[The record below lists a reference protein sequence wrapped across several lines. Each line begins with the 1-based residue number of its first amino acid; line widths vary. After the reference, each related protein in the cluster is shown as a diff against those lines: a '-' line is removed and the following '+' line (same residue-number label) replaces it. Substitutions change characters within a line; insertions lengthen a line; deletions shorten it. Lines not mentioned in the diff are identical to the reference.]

1 MNNNNVKN
9 LINENSTLLHFTCLE
24 NVKWGGVVYLTNP
37 YTITNIKVIN
47 T

>member
-1 MNNNNVKN
+1 MENNIIKS
-9 LINENSTLLHFTCLE
+9 LINKNSTLLHFTCLK
-24 NVKWGGVVYLTNP
+24 NVKWGGGVYLTNP